1 MINSPN
7 RQKALQ
13 QLAHQLELDYQAEDV
28 YNLTAQLS
36 DFRLF
41 RKGGSKRVYHILRK
55 QDELMAFDVRIFDYR
70 YLRYAGKRMK
80 RHEQTVFFLHST
92 QLGLPEIWMQP
103 ENILHKI
110 GELLGMEDID
120 FVRFPKFS
128 GQYRLTGDDEDFVRH
143 HFTDE
148 VLNYFTL
155 EKGWYMEGVGY
166 YLVLYKKDR
175 VLSPKEIGRFYQQGM
190 EVFRMLSDKD
200 AQYKLFGS

>member
-1 MINSPN
+1 MITSPN

-13 QLAHQLELDYQAEDV
+13 KVAYQLELDYQATDA
-28 YNLTAQLS
+28 YDLSKQLA

-41 RKGGSKRVYHILRK
+41 RKGSSKRVYNILRK
-55 QDELMAFDVRIFDYR
+55 QEELMAFDVRIFDYR

-103 ENILHKI
+103 ETVLHKI
-110 GELLGMEDID
+110 GELLGMDDID

-128 GQYRLTGDDEDFVRH
+128 SQYRLTGDDDEFVRH
-143 HFTDE
+143 HFTDA

-155 EKGWYMEGVGY
+155 EKGWSMEGVGY
-166 YLVLYKKDR
+166 YLILYKKDR
-175 VLSPKEIGRFYQQGM
+175 VLSAQEIGRFYQQGM
-190 EVFRMLSDKD
+190 EVFRLLSDKD
-200 AQYKLFGS
+200 AQLKLFGK